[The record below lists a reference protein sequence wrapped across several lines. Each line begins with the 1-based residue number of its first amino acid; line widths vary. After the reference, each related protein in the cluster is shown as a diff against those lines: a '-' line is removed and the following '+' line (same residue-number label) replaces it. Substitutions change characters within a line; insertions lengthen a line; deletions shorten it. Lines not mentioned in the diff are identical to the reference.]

1 MTATT
6 QNPFTPNHNTHILNF
21 WFSNTDGEYEH
32 IEANFVSDKRQVVCK
47 TESGDTF
54 KMFSAKNL
62 TTTEIATKFVD
73 MLQGGYRLSKGERL
87 PMWKGI
93 RPLQCRASA
102 RKRKF
107 QKRVHTATGGRPTA
121 LQNTS
126 VKSIA
131 DCFCIDGT
139 LPTFTKVKNPCEQT
153 FFCPTSRFGDGGA
166 PDEFLHSVHQVKGGS
181 DHKIVTMT
189 YYNYDLD
196 KDIKRYLVVD
206 SQGAEISEHTT
217 MKDAKHKVALLG
229 WEKSHSVA

>member
-1 MTATT
+1 MATSTT

-21 WFSNTDGEYEH
+21 WFRNSDGEYEL
-32 IEANFVSDKRQVVCK
+32 IEANHSSTHQVTCT
-47 TESGDTF
+47 TESGVTF
-54 KMFSAKNL
+54 KMFSTKNL
-62 TTTEIATKFVD
+62 TATEIAVKFVD
-73 MLQGGYRLSKGERL
+73 MLQGGYRLSKGERVQ
-87 PMWKGI
+87 MWKGI

-107 QKRVHTATGGRPTA
+107 QERVHTATNGRPTG

-131 DCFCIDGT
+131 DCFYTEGA
-139 LPTFTKVKNPCEQT
+139 LPSFTKVKNPCEQT
-153 FFCPTSRFGDGGA
+153 FFCPTSRYGDGGA

-189 YYNYDLD
+189 YYNYNTD
-196 KDIKRYLVVD
+196 KDHKRYIVVNG
-206 SQGAEISEHTT
+206 SEEISEHTT
-217 MKDAKHKVALLG
+217 MKCAKEKVALLE